1 MLKEENENKV
11 ITTSQNKKNKHSVI
25 QNKIIERNVINQLNN
40 INNNN
45 NNTTIN
51 KNNKPKKIIIIN
63 NNENLTNTNQRSSS
77 VPIKVKSTKQFL
89 KKFSGRY
96 EITGKNYMSGG
107 ILSPENKNV
116 NVLNNSILPPLNNKV
131 PSTLNR
137 STSDVSFN
145 SDLSHKSTS
154 YISKIDNWKRYGISN
169 SHKHNHS
176 IFQDRSYVPHSY
188 KEYTQQMNEYK
199 CIKFGGIGDN
209 MGTLDWSK
217 RFMKFKKMNLYGI
230 RIVAEHLRNLNHNR
244 LSPTEERTMELKK
257 KYENSIRFKI
267 NKYGKEIM
275 LNNTKELKK
284 MVIQKQKEI
293 VENKRYKNNERKIV
307 SRNEGELEF
316 GREHSEIRE
325 ITRETMESNKE
336 EYISKLNRLKESL
349 ISDFRWTNC
358 K

>member
-45 NNTTIN
+45 NHTTIN

-145 SDLSHKSTS
+145 SDLSHKSIS

-244 LSPTEERTMELKK
+244 LGPSEERTMELKK

-293 VENKRYKNNERKIV
+293 VENKRYKNNEREIV